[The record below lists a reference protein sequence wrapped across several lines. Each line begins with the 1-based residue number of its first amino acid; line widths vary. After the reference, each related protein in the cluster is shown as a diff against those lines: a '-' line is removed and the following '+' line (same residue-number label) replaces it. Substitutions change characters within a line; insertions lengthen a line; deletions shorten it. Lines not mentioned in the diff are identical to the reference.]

1 VKQLLATLAED
12 LQYLGPG
19 FLLTIRLTLQT
30 FAIGAVLGL
39 VLALLRLRKRGV
51 FFHVTGIIIDFLRGT
66 PMLVQLLAIYFF
78 VGMYVRTSPLTAAIV
93 GMSINLSAYMSE
105 AYRGV
110 LQSIHKGQW
119 EAAKSLG
126 MSTITTLRRIILPQ
140 ALIILLPD
148 MTNYL
153 IMTLLSSSLASV
165 VALRE
170 LTLLGQSLVART
182 FRVEVFFEVALLYFV
197 VSLPMS
203 RLASW
208 MERKWKHIRSS

>member
-1 VKQLLATLAED
+1 MKSFLSTLGTD
-12 LQYLGPG
+12 LT
-19 FLLTIRLTLQT
+19 FLLPGLLLTLRLTALT
-30 FAIGAVLGL
+30 FIAGAAFG
-39 VLALLRLRKRGV
+39 LALAILRLRKRGV
-51 FFHVTGIIIDFLRGT
+51 FFHVTGVIIDFLRGT

-78 VGMYVRTSPLTAAIV
+78 VGMYIQTSPLTAAVI
-93 GMSINLSAYMSE
+93 GMSLNLSAYMSE

-110 LQSIHKGQW
+110 LQSIQKGQW
-119 EAAKSLG
+119 EAAKAIG
-126 MSTITTLRRIILPQ
+126 MPVFMTLRRVILPQ

-170 LTLLGQSLVART
+170 LTLLGQSLVARS
-182 FRVEVFFEVALLYFV
+182 FRVEIFFIVALMYFV
-197 VSLPMS
+197 VSFPLS

-208 MERKWKHIRSS
+208 MEHKWKHIR

>member
-1 VKQLLATLAED
+1 MEKFLATLGED
-12 LQYLGPG
+12 LKFLGPG
-19 FLLTIRLTLQT
+19 LLLTIRLTVFT
-30 FAIGAVLGL
+30 FAIGSVLGL
-39 VLALLRLRKRGV
+39 LLAIFRLRKRGL
-51 FFHVTGIIIDFLRGT
+51 FYHITGFVIDFLRGT

-78 VGMYVRTSPLTAAIV
+78 VGMYIRTSPLTAAVV

-110 LQSIHKGQW
+110 LESIHRGQW

-126 MSTITTLRRIILPQ
+126 MPRLLTLRRIILPQ

-148 MTNYL
+148 LTNYL

-170 LTLLGQSLVART
+170 LTLLGQSLVARS
-182 FRVEVFFEVALLYFV
+182 FRVEIFLIVALLYFA
-197 VSLPMS
+197 VSYPMS

-208 MERKWKHIRSS
+208 MEKKWKHIR

>member
-1 VKQLLATLAED
+1 MKHFLSTLGED

-19 FLLTIRLTLQT
+19 FFLTIRLTLLT
-30 FAIGAVLGL
+30 FAIGSVLGL
-39 VLALLRLRKRGV
+39 VLALLRMRKRGV

-78 VGMYVRTSPLTAAIV
+78 VGMYVRTSPLTAAIF
-93 GMSINLSAYMSE
+93 GMSINLAAYMSE

-110 LQSIHKGQW
+110 LESIHKGQW

-153 IMTLLSSSLASV
+153 IMTLLGSSLASV

-182 FRVEVFFEVALLYFV
+182 FRVEVFFEVALLYFL
-197 VSLPMS
+197 VSFPMS

-208 MERKWKHIRSS
+208 MEKKWKHIR